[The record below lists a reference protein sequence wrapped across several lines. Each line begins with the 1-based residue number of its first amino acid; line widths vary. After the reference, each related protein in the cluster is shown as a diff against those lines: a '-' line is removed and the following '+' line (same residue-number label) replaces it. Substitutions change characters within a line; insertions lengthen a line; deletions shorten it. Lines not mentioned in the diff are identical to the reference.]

1 MGTFSIMLSTLFD
14 SIKMAYEG
22 IYFALF
28 GT

>member
-1 MGTFSIMLSTLFD
+1 MGAVSMMLSTLFD

-22 IYFALF
+22 MYFALF